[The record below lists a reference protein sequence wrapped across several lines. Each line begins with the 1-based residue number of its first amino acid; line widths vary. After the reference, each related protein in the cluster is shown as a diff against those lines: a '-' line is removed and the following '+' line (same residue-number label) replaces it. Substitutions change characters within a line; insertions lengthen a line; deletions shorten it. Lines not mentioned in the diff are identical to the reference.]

1 MNCIERQKAWQEFKM
16 ADQGGSDP
24 IMIIVLAGIGQD
36 SNLREGTVHNMTR
49 GYAVEGAA
57 ACKWVMLWVRGWV
70 NE

>member
-1 MNCIERQKAWQEFKM
+1 M

-57 ACKWVMLWVRGWV
+57 ACK
-70 NE
+70 